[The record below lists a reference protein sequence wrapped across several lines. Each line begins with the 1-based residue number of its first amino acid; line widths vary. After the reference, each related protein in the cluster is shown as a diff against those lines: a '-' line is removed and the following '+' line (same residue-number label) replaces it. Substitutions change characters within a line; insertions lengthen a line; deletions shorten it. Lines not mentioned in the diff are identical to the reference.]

1 MKALPVI
8 ATSGGSMAQPVAVP
22 EFRLPPLAKG
32 KNINILAINPASIGK
47 DRLPLPPLGILYIAA
62 FARQRGYANWRFIDN
77 DVTDKQRTVSELA
90 EEIAWADVVALTGT
104 TAQCR
109 QAIDLAVLA
118 KSMDKI
124 VVYGG
129 PHASPTWKET
139 LERVPSVDFVAKGE
153 GEETFTELLEA
164 LTTGGD
170 LANIA
175 GLAFR
180 HPNGEII
187 LPRTRR
193 RNFGLDEL
201 PLPARDLLDMGQY
214 GRHPLKRFSGE
225 GFPYVQIIMGRGCT
239 DKCVFCNTPGNWGG
253 PVVRSAANLFAEML
267 EVWKT
272 YRIKMFHFQDDV
284 FTVNKPIV
292 RELCRLMLE
301 ERANGGPHFEW
312 SCLVR
317 PDQFDYELVCLM
329 RDAGCVQLE
338 IGVESGSDELLA
350 SARKR
355 YNTDTIRRAFDDAH
369 RAGVAPYAF
378 FIIGLPGETVKT
390 WRQSVQLAREI
401 KPAGSVW
408 TVLCPFP
415 GTQAY
420 DQKMVEILD
429 PDYSNWL
436 YKRPVIRVGNLGP
449 WQLMRMRNAAN
460 NIVNG
465 RGYSGAYRSAA
476 PPIVAAP

>member
-1 MKALPVI
+1 MSVPLAVKAASEPL
-8 ATSGGSMAQPVAVP
+8 P
-22 EFRLPPLAKG
+22 EFCLPPLPKG
-32 KNINILAINPASIGK
+32 KEINVLAINPASIGR

-77 DVTDKQRTVSELA
+77 DVTDHQKTVPELVNDL
-90 EEIAWADVVALTGT
+90 AWADIVALTGT

-109 QAIDLAVLA
+109 QAIEIADFA
-118 KSMDKI
+118 KSMGKI

-139 LERVPSVDFVAKGE
+139 LERVPAIDFVCKGE
-153 GEETFTELLEA
+153 GEETFTELLDA
-164 LTTGGD
+164 LTTGASLSD
-170 LANIA
+170 IA

-180 HPNGEII
+180 HPQAGIV
-187 LPRTRR
+187 LPRPRR
-193 RNFGLDEL
+193 RNFSLDEL
-201 PLPARDLLDMGQY
+201 PLPARDLLNMEHY

-267 EVWKT
+267 EV
-272 YRIKMFHFQDDV
+272 YRVYGITMFHFQDDV
-284 FTVNKPIV
+284 FTVNRPIV
-292 RELCRLMLE
+292 RELCRLLLQ
-301 ERANGGPHFEW
+301 ERANGGPCFEW

-317 PDQFDYELVCLM
+317 PDQFDYELICLM

-338 IGVESGSDELLA
+338 IGVESGSDELLKA
-350 SARKR
+350 ARKR
-355 YNTDTIRRAFDDAH
+355 YSKDTIRRAFNDAH
-369 RAGVAPYAF
+369 RAGVAAYAF
-378 FIIGLPGETVKT
+378 FIIGLPGETVQT
-390 WRQSVQLAREI
+390 WRESVEFALEI
-401 KPAGSVW
+401 KPSGSVW

-429 PDYSNWL
+429 PDYQNWL
-436 YKRPVIRVGNLGP
+436 YKRPVIRVGKLGP
-449 WQLMRMRNAAN
+449 WQLQRMRNVAN
-460 NIVNG
+460 RLVNG
-465 RGYSGAYRSAA
+465 RDYTGAYRHPLSA
-476 PPIVAAP
+476 

>member
-1 MKALPVI
+1 MDRIPLTLAQSGPALDH
-8 ATSGGSMAQPVAVP
+8 
-22 EFRLPPLAKG
+22 RLPPIERG
-32 KNINILAINPASIGK
+32 KELNILAINPASIGK
-47 DRLPLPPLGILYIAA
+47 DRLPLPPLGILYVAA

-77 DVTDKQRTVSELA
+77 DVTDKQKTVAEL
-90 EEIAWADVVALTGT
+90 ENDLAWADVVALTGT

-109 QAIDLAVLA
+109 QAIELAAAA
-118 KSMDKI
+118 KNMAKV

-129 PHASPTWKET
+129 PHASPTWRET
-139 LERVPSVDFVAKGE
+139 LERVPEVDFVVKGE
-153 GEETFTELLEA
+153 GEETFTELLDA
-164 LTTGGD
+164 LITGGNVG
-170 LANIA
+170 AIA

-180 HPNGEII
+180 GPDGRA
-187 LPRTRR
+187 LLTMPRR
-193 RNFGLDEL
+193 RNFSLDEL
-201 PLPARDLLDMGQY
+201 PLPARDLLNMEQY

-253 PVVRSAANLFAEML
+253 PVVRSAANLFAEMV

-272 YRIKMFHFQDDV
+272 YTIKMFHFQDDV

-301 ERANGGPHFEW
+301 ERAKGGPCFEW

-338 IGVESGSDELLA
+338 IGVESGSDELLQA
-350 SARKR
+350 ARKR
-355 YNTDTIRRAFDDAH
+355 YTTDTIRRAFNDAH
-369 RAGVAPYAF
+369 QAGVAAYAF

-390 WRQSVQLAREI
+390 WRQSVEFAREI
-401 KPAGSVW
+401 KPSGSVW

-429 PDYSNWL
+429 PDYQNWL
-436 YKRPVIRVGNLGP
+436 YKRPVIRVGKLGP
-449 WQLMRMRNAAN
+449 HQLQRMRDVANAA
-460 NIVNG
+460 VNG
-465 RGYSGAYRSAA
+465 RNYTGAYRASAS
-476 PPIVAAP
+476 